1 MANGRDTSVKSAS
14 VKSTGPDIR
23 PGRLP
28 AEGYA
33 AGFAAAVPALDQQAA
48 LIESNRCYF
57 CYDAPCIEACPTGID
72 IPGFIRKIATGN
84 TAGAALR
91 IYEQNIFGGSC
102 ARVCPTEILC
112 ERSCVRMAEEGKPI
126 PIGLLQRYATDH
138 GTPANQHPFARA
150 AATGKR
156 VAVVGGGP
164 AGLACAHR
172 LAMQG
177 HDVTV
182 FEAREALGGL
192 NSYGVAE
199 YKVPHG
205 YAGREVDFIL
215 DIGGITAKTG
225 MRLGHDIRL
234 SDLRRDF
241 DAVFLGLGLGGVKA
255 LDCDGEQLD
264 GVMNAVD
271 YIAELRRAADF
282 ANLPV
287 GRRVVVIGGGNTA
300 IDMAVQIK
308 RLGAEDVT
316 LVYRRGADAMS
327 ATDHEQAFAKEN
339 GVMIRLWA
347 QPLRLEG
354 ENGHVRRAVFEHT
367 VLDRAGKLVGTGE
380 QFALEA
386 DMVFK
391 AIGQVFVAD
400 PLREDGRDLLM
411 LKQGRIAA
419 DAEGRTSLD
428 KVWAGGDCVAGGQ
441 DLTVAAVQAGKVA
454 AEAINRALTQRAAA

>member
-1 MANGRDTSVKSAS
+1 MAGDTSM
-14 VKSTGPDIR
+14 KSTSVNVAGPDIR
-23 PGRLP
+23 SGRLSA
-28 AEGYA
+28 AEYES
-33 AGFAAAVPALDQQAA
+33 GFSAAVPALDQQAA
-48 LIESNRCYF
+48 LVESNRCYY

-138 GTPANQHPFARA
+138 GTPANQHPFVRA
-150 AATGKR
+150 ASTGKR

-182 FEAREALGGL
+182 FEAREMLGGL

-215 DIGGITAKTG
+215 GIGGITMQTG
-225 MRLGHDIRL
+225 KRLGRDISL
-234 SDLRRDF
+234 SALRRDF
-241 DAVFLGLGLGGVKA
+241 DAVFLGLGLSGVKA
-255 LDCDGEQLD
+255 LDCEGEQLG

-271 YIAELRRAADF
+271 YIAELRQTKDF
-282 ANLPV
+282 AKLPV

-308 RLGAEDVT
+308 RLGAEEVT
-316 LVYRRGADAMS
+316 LVYRRGAESMS
-327 ATDHEQAFAKEN
+327 ATDHEQTFAKEN
-339 GVMIRLWA
+339 GVVIRHWA

-354 ENGHVRRAVFEHT
+354 EGGNVSRAVFERT
-367 VLDRAGKLVGTGE
+367 APDQAGKLLGTGE
-380 QFALEA
+380 QFVLEA

-391 AIGQVFVAD
+391 AIGQIFVAN
-400 PLREDGRDLLM
+400 PLREEGRDLLA

-454 AEAINRALTQRAAA
+454 ADAIHRALIQRAAA

>member
-1 MANGRDTSVKSAS
+1 MASDTNLKSAS
-14 VKSTGPDIR
+14 ATFAEPDIR
-23 PGRLP
+23 SGRL
-28 AEGYA
+28 AATDYA
-33 AGFAAAVPALDQQAA
+33 AGFSAAVPSLDQQAA
-48 LIESNRCYF
+48 LIESNRCYY

-150 AATGKR
+150 ASTGKR
-156 VAVVGGGP
+156 IAVVGGGP

-182 FEAREALGGL
+182 FEAREKLGGL

-205 YAGREVDFIL
+205 YASHEIEFIL
-215 DIGGITAKTG
+215 GIGGITVRTG
-225 MRLGHDIRL
+225 MSLGRDITL
-234 SDLRRDF
+234 SGLRRDF
-241 DAVFLGLGLGGVKA
+241 EAVFLGLGLSGVKA
-255 LDCDGEQLD
+255 LDCAGEQLS

-271 YIAELRRAADF
+271 YIAELRQAKDLAK
-282 ANLPV
+282 LPV

-308 RLGAEDVT
+308 RLGAEEVT
-316 LVYRRGADAMS
+316 LVYRRGAESMS
-327 ATDHEQAFAKEN
+327 ATEHEQAFAKEN
-339 GVMIRLWA
+339 GVVIRHWA

-354 ENGHVRRAVFEHT
+354 EAGHVRRAVFQHT
-367 VLDRAGKLVGTGE
+367 MLDQDGRLVGSGE

-400 PLREDGRDLLM
+400 PLRDDGRDLLV

-428 KVWAGGDCVAGGQ
+428 KVWAGGDCVTGGQ
-441 DLTVAAVQAGKVA
+441 DLTVAAVQAGKLA
-454 AEAINRALTQRAAA
+454 ADAIHRTLVQRAAA

>member
-1 MANGRDTSVKSAS
+1 MANGRGSNVNATA
-14 VKSTGPDIR
+14 GIQ
-23 PGRLP
+23 PGRLTQEQY
-28 AEGYA
+28 AEN
-33 AGFAAAVPALDQQAA
+33 FDAAVPSLDRQAA
-48 LIESNRCYF
+48 LVESNRCYF

-72 IPGFIRKIATGN
+72 IPGFIRKIASGN

-126 PIGLLQRYATDH
+126 QIGLLQRYATDH

-150 AATGKR
+150 AATGKK

-172 LAMQG
+172 LARLG
-177 HDVTV
+177 HEVTV
-182 FEAREALGGL
+182 FEAKAMLGGL

-215 DIGGITAKTG
+215 GIGGITVQTG
-225 MRLGHDIRL
+225 KVLGRDIRL
-234 SDLRRDF
+234 DGLRRDF
-241 DAVFLGLGLGGVKA
+241 DAVFLGLGLGAVNA
-255 LDCDGEQLD
+255 LDCDGEALQ

-271 YIAELRRAADF
+271 YIAALRQAADF
-282 ANLPV
+282 STLPV

-300 IDMAVQIK
+300 IDIAVQTK

-316 LVYRRGADAMS
+316 LVYRRGAESMS
-327 ATDHEQAFAKEN
+327 ATGHEQAFAKEN
-339 GVMIRLWA
+339 GVTIRCWA
-347 QPLRLEG
+347 RPVRLEG
-354 ENGHVRRAVFEHT
+354 ESGQVRRAVFEYT
-367 VLDRAGKLVGTGE
+367 SLNPDGKLTGTGE
-380 QFALEA
+380 TFAVEA

-391 AIGQVFVAD
+391 AIGQVFVPD
-400 PLREDGRDLLM
+400 PLRDGGRDLLQ
-411 LKQGRIAA
+411 LRNGRIAA
-419 DAEGRTSLD
+419 DADGRTSLD
-428 KVWAGGDCVAGGQ
+428 NVWAGGDCVADGQ
-441 DLTVAAVQAGKVA
+441 DLTVAAVQAGKQA
-454 AEAINRALTQRAAA
+454 AESINRALMQRAAA